1 MEAFVQAEGEEREE
15 KEISKEACM
24 TLIFVRIFF
33 ILLSIIVGFQIGSFV
48 QIGSIDFANIGAGI
62 GFIVALSIIVF
73 EFIMRK
79 VSVRGLSSAV
89 FGLLFGLIMAKLV
102 SDTLSLIQLDP
113 TLLYSLRV
121 VLTLVFCYIGMI
133 VAMRGKDEFNI
144 IVPYVKFSRQDQ
156 REEFVILDTSVIID
170 GRIAD
175 ICTTRFLEGKFIV
188 PRFVLR
194 ELQKIADSNDSLKRA
209 RGRRGMDIL
218 SKLQK
223 NPNIDIKIH
232 NEDFSDIKE
241 VDAKIVKLAK
251 ILSAK
256 VFTND
261 YNLNKISEIQG
272 VKVLNV
278 NELANALRPVVLP
291 GETLEIRL
299 VKEGKEYNQ
308 GVGYLEDGTM
318 VVVDNGRRS
327 IGQNVRVVVGS
338 VLQTAAGR
346 MIFGKLPE
354 DIKRN
359 HR

>member
-1 MEAFVQAEGEEREE
+1 
-15 KEISKEACM
+15 M
-24 TLIFVRIFF
+24 TLVFIRIFF
-33 ILLSIIVGFQIGSFV
+33 IILSVILGFQVGSFV
-48 QIGSIDFANIGAGI
+48 NIANSNFTFIGALI
-62 GFIVALSIIVF
+62 GFIVALSIIIF
-73 EFIMRK
+73 EFMMRK

-89 FGLLFGLIMAKLV
+89 FGLIFGLIMAKLV
-102 SDTLSLIQLDP
+102 SDTLSLIQLDE

-121 VLTLVFCYIGMI
+121 VLTLIFCYLGMI
-133 VAMRGKDEFNI
+133 VAIRGRDEFNI

-156 REEFVILDTSVIID
+156 KDELVILDTSVIID

-175 ICTTRFLEGKFIV
+175 ISNIRFLEGKFVV

-194 ELQKIADSNDSLKRA
+194 ELQKIADSDDSLKRA

-218 SKLQK
+218 AKLQK
-223 NPNIDIKIH
+223 NPNVDVKIH
-232 NEDFSDIKE
+232 NEDFQDIRE

-251 ILSAK
+251 VLSAK

-261 YNLNKISEIQG
+261 YNLNKIAEIQG

-291 GETLEIRL
+291 GEGMDIRL
-299 VKEGKEYNQ
+299 IKEGKEYNQ

-318 VVVDNGRRS
+318 VVVDNGRRL
-327 IGQNVRVVVGS
+327 IGQNVRVIVGS
-338 VLQTAAGR
+338 VLQTTAGR

-354 DIKRN
+354 DIKKNRN
-359 HR
+359 RH

>member
-1 MEAFVQAEGEEREE
+1 
-15 KEISKEACM
+15 M
-24 TLIFVRIFF
+24 TLIFIRVFF

-48 QIGSIDFANIGAGI
+48 RIGNLGFGMIGAAI
-62 GFIVALSIIVF
+62 GFVVAVSIILF

-89 FGLLFGLIMAKLV
+89 FGLIFGLIMAKLV
-102 SDTLSLIQLDP
+102 SDTLSLVKLDP

-121 VLTLVFCYIGMI
+121 VLTLVFCYLGMI

-144 IVPYVKFSRQDQ
+144 IVPYVKFSRQDKKDDLI
-156 REEFVILDTSVIID
+156 ILDTSVIID

-175 ICTTRFLEGKFIV
+175 ICKVKFLDGKFIV

-194 ELQKIADSNDSLKRA
+194 ELQQIADSSDSLKRA

-218 SKLQK
+218 AKLQK
-223 NPNIDIKIH
+223 NANIDVKIH
-232 NEDFSDIKE
+232 SEDFLDLKE
-241 VDAKIVKLAK
+241 VDAKLVKLAK
-251 ILSAK
+251 VLGAK
-256 VFTND
+256 IFTND

-272 VKVLNV
+272 VSVLNI

-291 GETLEIRL
+291 GETLDIRL
-299 VKEGKEYNQ
+299 IKEGKEYNQ

-327 IGQNVRVVVGS
+327 IGQNKRVVVGS

-354 DIKRN
+354 DLKKNR
-359 HR
+359 H

>member
-1 MEAFVQAEGEEREE
+1 MIGAAIGFVVA
-15 KEISKEACM
+15 
-24 TLIFVRIFF
+24 V
-33 ILLSIIVGFQIGSFV
+33 SII
-48 QIGSIDFANIGAGI
+48 
-62 GFIVALSIIVF
+62 LF

-89 FGLLFGLIMAKLV
+89 FGLIFGLIMAKLV
-102 SDTLSLIQLDP
+102 SDTLSLVKLDP

-121 VLTLVFCYIGMI
+121 VLTLVFCYLGMI

-144 IVPYVKFSRQDQ
+144 IVPYVKFSRQDKKDDLI
-156 REEFVILDTSVIID
+156 ILDTSVIID

-175 ICTTRFLEGKFIV
+175 ICKVKFLDGKFIV

-194 ELQKIADSNDSLKRA
+194 ELQQIADSSDSLKRA

-218 SKLQK
+218 AKLQK
-223 NPNIDIKIH
+223 NANIDVKIH
-232 NEDFSDIKE
+232 SEDFLDLKE
-241 VDAKIVKLAK
+241 VDAKLVKLAK
-251 ILSAK
+251 VLGAK
-256 VFTND
+256 IFTND

-272 VKVLNV
+272 VSVLNI

-291 GETLEIRL
+291 GETLDIRL
-299 VKEGKEYNQ
+299 IKEGKEYNQ

-327 IGQNVRVVVGS
+327 IGQNKRVVVGS

-354 DIKRN
+354 DLKKNR
-359 HR
+359 H